1 MMSKGFY
8 QDDVKW
14 AELPGQFRAVKLP
27 YKGSKM
33 VAVAVLPDRV
43 SCCVIQTCLVEC
55 V

>member
-1 MMSKGFY
+1 MLQVDMMSKGFY

-33 VAVAVLPDRV
+33 VAVAVLPDQV
-43 SCCVIQTCLVEC
+43 SACCC
-55 V
+55 